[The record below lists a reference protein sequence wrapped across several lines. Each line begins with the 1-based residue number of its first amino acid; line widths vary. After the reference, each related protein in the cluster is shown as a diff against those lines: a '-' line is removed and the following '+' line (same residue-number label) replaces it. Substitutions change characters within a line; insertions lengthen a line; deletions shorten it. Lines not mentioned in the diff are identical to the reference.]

1 MVTRKKVNKKK
12 KVVKKTK
19 HRKKPGFKKVSFFS
33 GLDTETKLDDKQVS
47 FVARNRGKDSLLP
60 RPKKA
65 KALRDLSFGGQG
77 GGGLGGLGGFDGG
90 IGIPKQKKEPKLPL
104 GIAESSGISFDN
116 VFGLGKQ
123 KQGGKGLFQSKIG
136 IDNSFGKDGFN
147 SDFSKAFSRSA
158 FEKNEFNNFPSMI
171 ESDFDDNP
179 DIEGNIEAGLD
190 DNVPSLLESLPTIQ
204 NGSRALDEED
214 EPEEMTRNERLE
226 DKFLKTRSEALETG
240 ANPLGPE
247 EARNFE
253 ITKATGNF
261 GTTGR
266 GSRGRS
272 FGRF

>member
-1 MVTRKKVNKKK
+1 LATKKKAKK
-12 KVVKKTK
+12 KVIKKTK
-19 HRKKPGFKKVSFFS
+19 ARKKPGFKKVSFFS
-33 GLDTETKLDDKQVS
+33 GLSTETKLDDKQVS

-65 KALRDLSFGGQG
+65 KALRDLSSDMTF
-77 GGGLGGLGGFDGG
+77 GGFDGG
-90 IGIPKQKKEPKLPL
+90 INIPKQKKEPTLPL

-123 KQGGKGLFQSKIG
+123 KKGGKGLFQSKIG
-136 IDNSFGKDGFN
+136 IDNSFGKDGFD

-158 FEKNEFNNFPSMI
+158 FEENKFNNFPSMI
-171 ESDFDDNP
+171 EADFDDNP
-179 DIEGNIEAGLD
+179 DIEGNVEAGLD
-190 DNVPSLLESLPTIQ
+190 DDVPSLLQSLPTIQ

-214 EPEEMTRNERLE
+214 PDEEISKNDRLE
-226 DKFLKTRSEALETG
+226 SKFLKIRSEALETG

-247 EARNFE
+247 EAANFE

-261 GTTGR
+261 GTTGKTGRR
-266 GSRGRS
+266 GT

>member
-1 MVTRKKVNKKK
+1 MVTKRKISKKK

-19 HRKKPGFKKVSFFS
+19 HRKKPGFKRVNFMS
-33 GLDTETKLDDKQVS
+33 GLGTETKLDDKPIS

-60 RPKKA
+60 RPKRA
-65 KALRDLSFGGQG
+65 KALRKLSSDMTF
-77 GGGLGGLGGFDGG
+77 GGFDGG
-90 IGIPKQKKEPKLPL
+90 IQMPKQKKEPKLPL

-123 KQGGKGLFQSKIG
+123 SQGKGKGLFQSKIG

-158 FEKNEFNNFPSMI
+158 FESNEFNNFPTMI
-171 ESDFDDNP
+171 EADFDDDP
-179 DIEGNIEAGLD
+179 DIEGNVEAGLD

-214 EPEEMTRNERLE
+214 EEEEMSKGDRLE
-226 DKFLKTRSEALETG
+226 SKFLKIRSEALETG
-240 ANPLGPE
+240 GNPLSPE
-247 EARNFE
+247 EASNFE
-253 ITKATGNF
+253 QAKATGNF
-261 GTTGR
+261 GTTGKSGRR
-266 GSRGRS
+266 GG

>member
-1 MVTRKKVNKKK
+1 MVNKKK
-12 KVVKKTK
+12 KKKVIKKTK
-19 HRKKPGFKKVSFFS
+19 HRKKPGFKRVSFFS
-33 GLDTETKLDDKQVS
+33 GLDTETKLDDKKVS

-65 KALRDLSFGGQG
+65 KALRDLSSDLTF
-77 GGGLGGLGGFDGG
+77 GGFDGG
-90 IGIPKQKKEPKLPL
+90 INIPKQKKEPRLPL

-123 KQGGKGLFQSKIG
+123 TQGKGKGLFQSKIG

-158 FEKNEFNNFPSMI
+158 FEKNKFSEFPTMI
-171 ESDFDDNP
+171 EADFDDEP

-214 EPEEMTRNERLE
+214 EDEEMSKNERLE
-226 DKFLKTRSEALETG
+226 SKFLKIRSEALETG

-247 EARNFE
+247 EQRNFE
-253 ITKATGNF
+253 VTKATGNF
-261 GTTGR
+261 GTTGKSGRR
-266 GSRGRS
+266 GS

>member
-1 MVTRKKVNKKK
+1 MAKKK
-12 KVVKKTK
+12 KVIKKTKTK
-19 HRKKPGFKKVSFFS
+19 HRKKPGFKRVNFFS
-33 GLDTETKLDDKQVS
+33 GLDTETKLDDKKVS

-65 KALRDLSFGGQG
+65 KALRDLSSDMTF
-77 GGGLGGLGGFDGG
+77 GGFDGG
-90 IGIPKQKKEPKLPL
+90 INIPKQKKEPRLPL

-123 KQGGKGLFQSKIG
+123 KKGKGLFQSKIG

-158 FEKNEFNNFPSMI
+158 FEENKFNNFPSMI
-171 ESDFDDNP
+171 EADFDDEP

-214 EPEEMTRNERLE
+214 EEEEMSKDERLE
-226 DKFLKTRSEALETG
+226 SKFLKIRSEALETG

-247 EARNFE
+247 EQRNFE
-253 ITKATGNF
+253 VTKATGNF
-261 GTTGR
+261 GTTGKS
-266 GSRGRS
+266 SRGRS